1 MENDFSRPP
10 LAKALFMG
18 FCLGIANIIPGVSGG
33 TFLLIFNIYERFFAI
48 LNRINQS
55 LVLRL
60 GAMTFTAAKNLG
72 RKGSIRAILVY
83 LQEMDFF
90 FLGKLALGSLAAILA
105 LSDVMKYLLV
115 HHFPL
120 TYSLFFGLILV
131 SILIPIRMLKSLNG
145 PVILCVM
152 LGIIST
158 VAVSWLVNPYEKVNI
173 KSALLERQ
181 YQQLHPDG
189 NLLDKKTVQG
199 QQDAG
204 EKFTG
209 KYILEEYVYAG
220 ICGAVSIS
228 AMVLPGISGSL
239 VLILM
244 GAYFDVISA
253 ISGLKSGHP
262 AALAFLLC
270 FGVGIV
276 AGGLLFVRLIS
287 FVLKHYY
294 NTTMG
299 FLIGLMA
306 GSLHALWPFKQ
317 AVIMARQYVRE
328 GNDILMI
335 ENSRIYT
342 NINIFPENLHDLLF
356 ALVFFLVGCG
366 VMFAFIRAE
375 SSQTS

>member
-1 MENDFSRPP
+1 
-10 LAKALFMG
+10 MG
-18 FCLGIANIIPGVSGG
+18 LCLGTANIIPGVSGG
-33 TFLLIFNIYERFFAI
+33 TFLLIFNIYERVFAI

-90 FLGKLALGSLAAILA
+90 FLGKLALGALAAILA

-131 SILIPIRMLKSLNG
+131 SILIPVRMLKCLNG
-145 PVILCVM
+145 PVIVCVM

-189 NLLDKKTVQG
+189 NLMDKKIVQG
-199 QQDAG
+199 RQDAG

-209 KYILEEYVYAG
+209 KYTLEEYVYAG

-262 AALAFLLC
+262 DALIFLLC

-306 GSLHALWPFKQ
+306 GSLHALWPFKH

-342 NINIFPENLHDLLF
+342 NINILPENLHGLLF

-375 SSQTS
+375 SS